1 MDNTRTSSESELV
14 ITKKKP
20 TTFLSLPIELRII
33 VYKLHLPS
41 TTNIS
46 LCSHPDTPKADLG
59 TNILYT
65 CRQIYL
71 EASQYA
77 YGNRLFK
84 YRCPSG
90 LCTRN
95 LTLNDSKFLRH
106 LTKSAVDKIE
116 RLELAVHI
124 DCLYSYRASVSS
136 YRAARYMTPYVRLA
150 NTAKMQSLNHLRIK
164 VVLVNFVCCVP
175 AHAIKHAVDRFDYLG
190 LDNLMVQV
198 YSTMPGRT
206 EIRWEAEIA
215 DKGLPNWER
224 EETTQ
229 AATESIQKLAKRY
242 QVLQKRA

>member
-1 MDNTRTSSESELV
+1 MDKSRPSSTSELV
-14 ITKKKP
+14 VTKKAP
-20 TTFLSLPIELRII
+20 TTFLSLPVELRMII
-33 VYKLHLPS
+33 YKLHLPA
-41 TTNIS
+41 TTNIA
-46 LCSHPDTPKADLG
+46 LCSHPHTPKADLG

-65 CRQIYL
+65 CRQVYL

-90 LCTRN
+90 ICTRN
-95 LTLNDSKFLRH
+95 LTLNDSKFLQH
-106 LTKSAVDKIE
+106 LTNSTVDKIQ

-136 YRAARYMTPYVRLA
+136 YRAARYITPYVRLA
-150 NTAKMQSLNHLRIK
+150 NIAKMQSLKYLCIK

-198 YSTMPGRT
+198 YNTIPTRT
-206 EIRWEAEIA
+206 EVRWEAEIA
-215 DKGLPNWER
+215 VKGMPKWELKQ
-224 EETTQ
+224 TTE

-242 QVLQKRA
+242 QVPP